1 MGQDRA
7 SLVLSQE
14 QVERINTALLS
25 LETELSQLTAMQPQ
39 QRQRL
44 LKMGPGSEVFARRA
58 LEALEQNPDI
68 IPPSLAAAL
77 PGAKADLLGVDLL
90 RPIMDRLNRLNG
102 RASDTEMALGSDV
115 MAVALEGYNQ
125 LKVSGRNKGLDALR
139 QELSV
144 RWKKG
149 RRRTEPEPEAV

>member
-1 MGQDRA
+1 M
-7 SLVLSQE
+7 E
-14 QVERINTALLS
+14 
-25 LETELSQLTAMQPQ
+25 PQ

-68 IPPSLAAAL
+68 IPPSLATQL
-77 PGAKADLLGVDLL
+77 PAAKADLLAIDQL
-90 RPIMDRLNRLNG
+90 RPILDRLNRLCG

-115 MAVALEGYNQ
+115 MAVALEGYKQ
-125 LKVSGRNKGLDALR
+125 LKVSGRDKGLDALR
-139 QELSV
+139 NELGV

-149 RRRTEPEPEAV
+149 KRRNAPLPEPEPA